1 MRSTALRCGLSMTM
15 FQAAGFTLGRA
26 RLVALTDLQ
35 AATLLDPL
43 RGRPSHQ
50 ARVAELT
57 TGPTLAMEL
66 VRGDAVALWSRMVGQ
81 GEERVGKEGDE
92 GEEMEERGVVARG
105 SSSVEEARREV
116 GVLFAPTPSPLLR
129 PAPSWHQG
137 APSTCLIIKPHAMA
151 AAGALLEALQE
162 EGLTLLALHTFLL
175 TFQQAEEFLEV
186 YKGVVEEYGEMVKQ
200 LSSGQC
206 MVVQVG
212 EAEGRGESVVH
223 RVRELCGPPDP
234 STAKLIRPK
243 SLRAR

>member
-1 MRSTALRCGLSMTM
+1 MRCGLSMTM

-57 TGPTLAMEL
+57 TGPTLVMEL
-66 VRGDAVALWSRMVGQ
+66 VRGDAVALWSRIVGQ
-81 GEERVGKEGDE
+81 GEEERVGEEGDEGDE
-92 GEEMEERGVVARG
+92 GEEMEERRVVARG
-105 SSSVEEARREV
+105 SSSVEEARREL
-116 GVLFAPTPSPLLR
+116 GVLFASTPSPLLR